1 MNINIKE
8 SICKKNGLSTEELFA
23 LLLIKT
29 GADIPK
35 LFKSIEDKKMV
46 VKDMFNNYLITQ
58 KYDDLVCTI
67 LLDSDSESQSPER
80 IESLALKLMEVF
92 PKEKKAGTCHYFR
105 GNRKDISLRL
115 KKFFKLY
122 GNKYT
127 DEEIVNAAKSYVNSF
142 NGDYRYM
149 RILKYF
155 IWKDDRKVDAD
166 GNTYIDETSDLA
178 SLIENNGQKESLNSE
193 WVTNLR

>member
-1 MNINIKE
+1 MIVTFSE
-8 SICKKNGLSTEELFA
+8 EVCKKNGLQVEELLA
-23 LLLIKT
+23 ILLIKT
-29 GADIPK
+29 NVDISK
-35 LFKSIEDKKMV
+35 LFKSMEDKKMI

-58 KYDDLVCTI
+58 KYDDIACTV
-67 LLDSDSESQSPER
+67 LLDSDKDKQSPER
-80 IESLALKLMEVF
+80 IEKLALKLMEVF

-127 DEEIVNAAKSYVNSF
+127 DEEIVNAAKGYVASF
-142 NGDYRYM
+142 NGNYSYM

-155 IWKDDRKVDAD
+155 IWKDEKKIDSE
-166 GNTYIDETSDLA
+166 GNVYVEELSDLA
-178 SLIENNGQKESLNSE
+178 SCIENKGQNYSNDD
-193 WVTNLR
+193 WTTTLR